1 MVKKILMFSVE
12 EAVGG
17 FDFNE
22 IKFSLFE
29 FFESNYPG
37 KFDIILINGV
47 KPFSKEEL
55 MELLPK

>member
-1 MVKKILMFSVE
+1 MFSVE